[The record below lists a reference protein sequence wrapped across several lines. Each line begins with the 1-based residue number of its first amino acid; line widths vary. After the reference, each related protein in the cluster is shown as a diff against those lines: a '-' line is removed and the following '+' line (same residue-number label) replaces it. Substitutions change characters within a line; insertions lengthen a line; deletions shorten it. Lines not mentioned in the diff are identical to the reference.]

1 MKNKTLLR
9 LHGALLLIAA
19 VACRGATPP
28 SSPPPPPPPPPPPA
42 GAPVV
47 TAGHDDKLPV
57 GMTFDLNASF
67 TDTAQGA
74 APWSYGVDWG
84 DGTSDVT
91 GSKSTISAITATHT
105 YAAEGNY
112 QVKVTVTNSLSKS
125 GSDDLTVDATP
136 PVIIAAGDIG
146 DCNRTSDNATGALL
160 DTISGIVMPL
170 GDNAYVSGTPTE
182 FATCFDPAWGRA
194 KDRMRPVAGNH
205 DYYNPGATKN
215 ADGYFGYFG
224 AVAGDPAKGYY
235 DFTLGSWLIV
245 VLNTGT
251 EAASYIAAGSPQE
264 QWLRS
269 ELASHS
275 QQCTLALMHHPQFST
290 VTDRPFIRPE
300 TTPLWQA
307 LYDYGADLVLNG
319 HDHTYQRFKPMRPDG
334 TADAAFGIRQ
344 ITVGTGGGEGLYG
357 FGPTVPNLEIRN
369 DDTFGVIKLTLKSGG
384 YDWKFMPAP
393 GQGTFTD
400 SGSGTCHGRP
410 S

>member
-1 MKNKTLLR
+1 MDSVSLFLFISFFFFLMIRRPPRSTLFPYTTLFR
-9 LHGALLLIAA
+9 S
-19 VACRGATPP
+19 P

-105 YAAEGNY
+105 YATEGNY
-112 QVKVTVTNSLSKS
+112 QVKVTVTNSLRKS

-146 DCNRTSDNATGALL
+146 DCNRTSDDATGALL

-194 KDRMRPVAGNH
+194 KDRMRPVAGN
-205 DYYNPGATKN
+205 
-215 ADGYFGYFG
+215 
-224 AVAGDPAKGYY
+224 
-235 DFTLGSWLIV
+235 
-245 VLNTGT
+245 
-251 EAASYIAAGSPQE
+251 
-264 QWLRS
+264 
-269 ELASHS
+269 
-275 QQCTLALMHHPQFST
+275 
-290 VTDRPFIRPE
+290 
-300 TTPLWQA
+300 
-307 LYDYGADLVLNG
+307 
-319 HDHTYQRFKPMRPDG
+319 
-334 TADAAFGIRQ
+334 
-344 ITVGTGGGEGLYG
+344 
-357 FGPTVPNLEIRN
+357 
-369 DDTFGVIKLTLKSGG
+369 
-384 YDWKFMPAP
+384 
-393 GQGTFTD
+393 
-400 SGSGTCHGRP
+400 
-410 S
+410 